1 MKKKFIPS
9 KWLLMVICLCILPAK
24 FHAQYTNNY
33 NNITY
38 TSARPYNLNL
48 IYFVPNDVP
57 LDPTYATRI
66 SELMLWGQDFYK
78 QNMIAN
84 GYGPKTF
91 GLFTEVTNTNK
102 VKIILIHGALP
113 ASSYP
118 YNDSSKIQQE
128 VDTYFNN
135 NPSQKTSART
145 LVITACANANLDAP
159 FYGLDKIAFA
169 VDFTGFKLE
178 YLNIPGAIGDK
189 FRSYFGGMLHELG
202 HGLGLPHSHQTK
214 TENNDPNKGMN
225 LMFAGNSTIGT
236 STHTFMNRASCALLN
251 SNQLFADTPGGVYR
265 NGHNA
270 SITNLKTSFANGNFI
285 VSGTFS
291 SNRPVIDVNIYQDP
305 YATPSPGYYKVAWS
319 VKPMGNTFTATMPVS
334 DLETI
339 TGPYNLQ
346 IELVLNNE
354 EKEIQSFPFTYNNG
368 APDIENNTFVGGSLT
383 LNSNTSGVSYQWQ
396 YQTSTGAWNNY
407 TEGNVSGYGNFAGT
421 KTNTLSISN
430 VSSNYINSPL
440 VSRAAV
446 TLPNHTVVYT
456 TPQTSHVY
464 GGITGQP
471 ADTSTACVGGTL
483 QLSTQASGASFQW
496 QYQGSDNSWNDFT
509 EGNIP
514 GYAIFSGTKTP
525 ILTISNISGIYA
537 SQIEKARLVVSSGK
551 LSEFRV
557 SNTATWKA
565 ENVSFTQ
572 QPPSSMTVCVNQNL
586 VISAGTSGAST
597 YQWQYQ
603 DSNGNWNNYA
613 EGTVSGYGTFSGTK
627 TPTLTIS
634 NVGGSYINNTEKAR
648 LLAIGAGGCTVTSN
662 IVSWKAE
669 NVFIT
674 QQPPTSL
681 TGCVDGSLSMTVGA
695 YGATKY
701 QWQYQDSN
709 GNWNNYN
716 EGTVSGY
723 GTFTGTQSPT
733 MTISGLGSIYTTYTE
748 KARVLITGAGG
759 CPTASNTVNW
769 TAQNCSSK
777 MMKASPTMEPKK
789 GGEKLTDGINNTKQS
804 VYPNP
809 VQDELTVNLGSS
821 GKDYQIQVLSID
833 GKVIYQTTTSDNILK
848 IPFSDKPSTHY
859 LVVVKNIT
867 DNSVQSFKVIK
878 K

>member
-1 MKKKFIPS
+1 M
-9 KWLLMVICLCILPAK
+9 LICLCILHTK
-24 FHAQYTNNY
+24 VNAQYTNNY

-38 TSARPYNLNL
+38 NSARPYNLNL
-48 IYFVPNDVP
+48 IYFVPNNVP
-57 LDPTYATRI
+57 LDPTYTTRI

-78 QNMIAN
+78 QNMMAN
-84 GYGPKTF
+84 GYGTKTF
-91 GLFTEVTNTNK
+91 GLFTEATNASK

-145 LVITACANANLDAP
+145 LVITACANSNVDAP

-169 VDFTGFKLE
+169 IDFAGFKLE
-178 YLNIPGAIGDK
+178 YLNTPGAVGDK
-189 FRSYFGGMLHELG
+189 FRTYFGGMLHELG

-236 STHTFMNRASCALLN
+236 STHTFMNRAGCALLN
-251 SNQLFADTPGGVYR
+251 SNQLFADNMGGTYR

-270 SITNLKTSFANGNFI
+270 SIKNIKTSFANGNLI
-285 VSGTFS
+285 ISGTFE
-291 SNRPVIDVNIYQDP
+291 SNRPVVDVNIYQDP
-305 YATPSPGYYKVAWS
+305 YATPSAGYYKVAWS
-319 VKPMGNTFTATMPVS
+319 VKPIGNTFSATMPVN

-339 TGPYNLQ
+339 IGPYNLQ
-346 IELVLNNE
+346 VELVLNNE
-354 EKEIQSFPFTYNNG
+354 EREFQYFPFNYNNG
-368 APDIENNTFVGGSLT
+368 VPDIENNTFVGGSLT
-383 LNSNTSGVSYQWQ
+383 LNSSTSGVSYQWQ
-396 YQTSTGAWNNY
+396 YQTSAGTWNNY
-407 TEGNVSGYGNFAGT
+407 TEGTVPGYGNFAGT
-421 KTNTLSISN
+421 KTNTLFISN
-430 VSSNYINSPL
+430 ISGNYINSPL
-440 VSRAAV
+440 VSRVAV
-446 TLPNHTVVYT
+446 TLPNNTVVYT

-464 GGITGQP
+464 GGITVQP
-471 ADTSTACVGGTL
+471 ADSSTACVGGTL

-496 QYQGSDNSWNDFT
+496 QYQGSDNSWYDFT
-509 EGNIP
+509 EGNVP
-514 GYAIFSGTKTP
+514 GYATFSGTKTP
-525 ILTISNISGIYA
+525 VMTISNISGIYA
-537 SQIEKARLVVSSGK
+537 SQLEKARLVVSSGK

-557 SNTATWKA
+557 SNTANWKA
-565 ENVSFTQ
+565 ENISFTQ
-572 QPPSSMTVCVNQNL
+572 QPPSSMTVCVNQTL
-586 VISAGTSGAST
+586 VISAGASGASK

-603 DSNGNWNNYA
+603 DSHGNWNNYA

-627 TPTLTIS
+627 TSTLSIS
-634 NVGGSYINNTEKAR
+634 NVGGSYVNYNEKTR

-681 TGCVDGSLSMTVGA
+681 TGCVGGSLSITVGA

-723 GTFTGTQSPT
+723 GTFTGTQSAI
-733 MTISGLGSIYTTYTE
+733 MTISNLGSIYATYTE

-759 CPTASNTVNW
+759 CPTASSTVNW

-789 GGEKLTDGINNTKQS
+789 GGEKLTDGINSTKQS

-821 GKDYQIQVLSID
+821 GKNYQVQVLSID
-833 GKVIYQTTTSDNILK
+833 GKVIYQTTTSDNFLK
-848 IPFSDKPSTHY
+848 IPFSDKPSTNY